1 MAKESESPK
10 NLYVNL
16 GVDDS
21 EPLMSVDKYY
31 KPLVAKDANYITILL
46 VRLILLEPGTFQ
58 TVPDCGVGLVSRYRY
73 ATDVDMKDLEERIQ
87 SQIKKYLPQFSLM
100 NIRCELGKEEYGEAK
115 TIKIWITSEEI
126 NVFLPIDLETGKLI
140 EEDPTLTVIRNT

>member
-1 MAKESESPK
+1 MAETTA
-10 NLYVNL
+10 NRYVNL

-31 KPLVAKDANYITILL
+31 RPLVAKDANYITLLL

-58 TVPDCGVGLVSRYRY
+58 TQPDCGVGLVSRYRY
-73 ATDVDMKDLEERIQ
+73 ATDVDMMDLEARIQ
-87 SQIKKYLPQFSLM
+87 DQIRKYLPQFSLVK
-100 NIRCELGKEEYGEAK
+100 IKCELGDERFGEGK

-126 NVFLPIDLETGKLI
+126 NVFLPINLETGKLV
-140 EEDPTLTVIRNT
+140 EEDPTLIDIKTS